1 MAALQII
8 SLDTTTPRLRAPG
21 SGDTYSAP
29 RAVAIAPESLTG
41 SAATT
46 SLDITQ
52 TWNTTGTPTAIDL
65 NVTDTAS
72 NAASL
77 LMNLRVGGV
86 SQFSVSKA
94 GLLTIVGAGS
104 AGFDV
109 ASTVRVTGGTGQV
122 RLWNNG
128 AFSWSSTGAPSGAF
142 DLAIFRDAA
151 NTLAQRNGVNAQAFN
166 IYNTFT
172 DASNYER
179 GFVRWSS
186 NVLQIGSDKL
196 GTGTARDLVL
206 QTDGT
211 TRLTIAAAGAATFA
225 SSLSVTGG
233 ITASTGNS
241 FIFANRGRLQPASD
255 GVVTLQN
262 SAQNDFGR
270 LQFGGTTS
278 SFPALKRNST
288 ALETKLADDSAYAPH
303 AMQYLDIDDGMTA
316 PASATG
322 RARIYVDSAD
332 GDLKVVFADG
342 TVKTIVTDT

>member
-8 SLDTTTPRLRAPG
+8 ALDTTTPQLRAPA
-21 SGDTYSAP
+21 SGDTYAAP
-29 RAVAIAPESLTG
+29 RAMDITPVALTG
-41 SAATT
+41 SAATS
-46 SLDITQ
+46 SLSIAQ

-72 NAASL
+72 NAASNL
-77 LMNLRVGGV
+77 LNLRRGGV
-86 SQFSVSKA
+86 SQFSITKFGEV
-94 GLLTIVGAGS
+94 TS
-104 AGFDV
+104 ANFVAASEFRSGNSYAISGDV
-109 ASTVRVTGGTGQV
+109 IIR
-122 RLWNNG
+122 
-128 AFSWSSTGAPSGAF
+128 
-142 DLAIFRDAA
+142 RDAA
-151 NTLAQRNGVNAQAFN
+151 NTLALRNGVNAQAFN

-186 NVLQIGSDKL
+186 NVLLIGAEKL

-211 TRLTIAAAGAATFA
+211 TRLTIAAAGPATFA

-262 SAQNDFGR
+262 SAQSDFGR

-278 SFPALKRNST
+278 SFPALKRNGT
-288 ALETKLADDSAYAPH
+288 TLETKLADDSAYAPH
-303 AMQYLDIDDGMTA
+303 AAEWLSVTDGVTA
-316 PASATG
+316 PGAATG